1 VVVVDVVEEV
11 RDVVVVVR
19 NIVEVVRDVV
29 VGGVVEYQS
38 CRPLNFLVTAKICKG
53 LDEQIRSYEFSCNQ
67 QYSIHSLSI
76 SP

>member
-1 VVVVDVVEEV
+1 VVVVDVVEAV

-38 CRPLNFLVTAKICKG
+38 CRPLNFLVTAKICKD
-53 LDEQIRSYEFSCNQ
+53 LDEQTGITNFLATSNILPIVY
-67 QYSIHSLSI
+67 L
-76 SP
+76 